1 VKSAVSSSS
10 EPEDD
15 GVSSSSSISED
26 DFSRFAD
33 IVWRMLAQDLFVRWI
48 LLKSRRTVYFKHT
61 ATSFEKMAEV
71 VEKNLWAHSCCTH
84 EELKKAIADEDIK
97 FIESDIIISSSTG
110 KWLIF

>member
-33 IVWRMLAQDLFVRWI
+33 IVWRMLTQDFFVRWD
-48 LLKSRRTVYFKHT
+48 F
-61 ATSFEKMAEV
+61 
-71 VEKNLWAHSCCTH
+71 AH
-84 EELKKAIADEDIK
+84 KPED
-97 FIESDIIISSSTG
+97 
-110 KWLIF
+110 